1 MLIVIV
7 KNIFNCSIFHKSNSL
22 LTSLQMKQL
31 LVFNFFLIIVS
42 GGLHAQD
49 YENLYKKA
57 KYDSAKFLIK
67 KKLQQTGDSLSYHLK
82 MAEAYE
88 REKKIDSADIYLEKV
103 ILDSLNLTQKAD
115 YFYLKARVYDQ
126 QLNQTEKALTAYTE
140 ARKRYKALGN
150 IKQLNK
156 IRYYLFYLLS
166 SDTNTLETAAKNI
179 DTLQKEAVKHKD
191 TVGQILAALAF
202 AARNFSE
209 EKADI
214 AQKYLDE
221 AYQLSES
228 SGNLVNQET
237 AASYYGL
244 HYLYNKKQPANAE
257 IWLNESIRLSEEM
270 DNPTA
275 LLYAYINRAVLPREQ
290 KNYRESVD
298 WLLKAEEVLK
308 SNTVYDLTLKGVVY
322 ENLAKDFENLKVYD
336 SSLIYHKEYMKA
348 DTLFNDSKQNIGFM
362 EYQLREVE
370 KTNSLLERQKALDDE
385 LLKSTEKVKE
395 RTEKIAL
402 LLGVLL
408 ILILILGAL
417 FFKTIQRK
425 RKIAEQEQ
433 QLEQEKVKQLVK
445 DQEIQAIDAM
455 ISGQEKER
463 ERLAGELHD
472 NLGSLMATLK
482 LHFENYKSQVKNPNQ
497 EKILNNTDTLL
508 DEAYQ
513 KVRGMA
519 HARNTG
525 VIAKYGL
532 LPAVE
537 SFAAKVGATQKLQI
551 EVSHNDFTDRL
562 ENTLEISIFRM
573 IQELITNVIKHA
585 RATEIQ
591 LQLARHDDYISI
603 LIEDNGIGFNASKL
617 PQKQGMGLAS
627 IKKRVEVKGGSFHI
641 DSTPGHGTTV
651 GIDIP
656 LS

>member
-257 IWLNESIRLSEEM
+257 IWLNESIRLSKEM
-270 DNPTA
+270 NNPTA
-275 LLYAYINRAVLPREQ
+275 LLYAYINRAVLPRGQ
-290 KNYRESVD
+290 KNYRESVN
-298 WLLKAEEVLK
+298 WLLKAEEILK

-322 ENLAKDFENLKVYD
+322 ENLAKDFENLKVWD
-336 SSLIYHKEYMKA
+336 SSLIYYKK
-348 DTLFNDSKQNIGFM
+348 DIKVDSLFNASDQKNDFL
-362 EYQLREVE
+362 EFTLRQIESSNRMFE
-370 KTNSLLERQKALDDE
+370 KENALKDE
-385 LLKSTEKVKE
+385 IIYKK
-395 RTEKIAL
+395 EKIQWSLTVLAL
-402 LLGVLL
+402 AF
-408 ILILILGAL
+408 AL
-417 FFKTIQRK
+417 AGTLAYTNQQRK

-445 DQEIQAIDAM
+445 EQELQAIDAM

-482 LHFENYKSQVKNPNQ
+482 LHFENYKSQVTNPQQ

-537 SFAAKVGATQKLQI
+537 SFAAKVGATQKLNI
-551 EVSHNDFTDRL
+551 EVSHNNFTDRL
-562 ENTLEISIFRM
+562 ENTLELSIFRM

-585 RATEIQ
+585 LATEIQ
-591 LQLARHDDYISI
+591 LQLARHDHYISI

-651 GIDIP
+651 SIDIP

>member
-1 MLIVIV
+1 
-7 KNIFNCSIFHKSNSL
+7 
-22 LTSLQMKQL
+22 MKL
-31 LVFNFFLIIVS
+31 SFSFFFLSLICCFS
-42 GGLHAQD
+42 LNAQN

-57 KYDSAKFLIK
+57 KYDEAKFLTK

-88 REKKIDSADIYLEKV
+88 RERKIDSADIYLEKI

-115 YFYLKARVYDQ
+115 YYYLKARVYDL
-126 QLNQTEKALTAYTE
+126 QLNQTEEALNAYTE
-140 ARKRYKALGN
+140 ARKRYKELGN

-166 SDTNTLETAAKNI
+166 SNKNTRGVALSYL
-179 DTLQKEAVKHKD
+179 DSLQKESEKFQD
-191 TVGQILAALAF
+191 TTGQILAALGYVLRYFDPINADYIQ
-202 AARNFSE
+202 
-209 EKADI
+209 EK
-214 AQKYLDE
+214 LDK
-221 AYQLSES
+221 AYELSKA
-228 SGNLVNQET
+228 SGNLVNLET
-237 AASYYGL
+237 TASYYGL
-244 HYLYNKKQPANAE
+244 HYLENKNQMDEAKK
-257 IWLNESIRLSEEM
+257 WLDSSMILSENM
-270 DNPTA
+270 KNTNA
-275 LLYAYINRAVLPREQ
+275 IYYSYINRATLPREIKDFSEALKWLYKADSVPLSTYEYNLKASLYKLMAKDYDSMQ
-290 KNYRESVD
+290 IRDTTLTHYERFTYRDSIIKYLNKHIIYKDSVD
-298 WLLKAEEVLK
+298 KQKQDEKLIGFG
-308 SNTVYDLTLKGVVY
+308 TLQTEI
-322 ENLAKDFENLKVYD
+322 ENFNLKEE
-336 SSLIYHKEYMKA
+336 ITA
-348 DTLFNDSKQNIGFM
+348 NRNIAF
-362 EYQLREVE
+362 
-370 KTNSLLERQKALDDE
+370 
-385 LLKSTEKVKE
+385 
-395 RTEKIAL
+395 
-402 LLGVLL
+402 LLGGLALVFAIIGVL
-408 ILILILGAL
+408 AYSNQ
-417 FFKTIQRK
+417 KRK

-445 DQEIQAIDAM
+445 EQELQAIDAM

-482 LHFENYKSQVKNPNQ
+482 LHFENYKSQVKNPQQ

-537 SFAAKVGATQKLQI
+537 SFAAKVGATRKLNI

-562 ENTLEISIFRM
+562 ENTLELSIFRM

-651 GIDIP
+651 SIDIP

>member
-1 MLIVIV
+1 MV
-7 KNIFNCSIFHKSNSL
+7 
-22 LTSLQMKQL
+22 MKL
-31 LVFNFFLIIVS
+31 SFFFLSLICCF
-42 GGLHAQD
+42 GLNAQD

-88 REKKIDSADIYLEKV
+88 REKKIDSADFYLSKLKV
-103 ILDSLNLTQKAD
+103 DSLNLTQKAD
-115 YFYLKARVYDQ
+115 YYYLKARIYDLE
-126 QLNQTEKALTAYTE
+126 LNQTEEALNAYTE

-166 SDTNTLETAAKNI
+166 SDTNTLETAAKNL
-179 DTLQKEAVKHKD
+179 DTLQKEAIKHKD
-191 TVGQILAALAF
+191 TTGQILAALAN
-202 AARNFSE
+202 AARNFSPD
-209 EKADI
+209 KAEI
-214 AQKYLDE
+214 AQKYLDD

-244 HYLYNKKQPANAE
+244 HYLYNKKQTSNAE
-257 IWLNESIRLSEEM
+257 IWLNESIRLSKEM

-290 KNYRESVD
+290 KNYRESVN
-298 WLLKAEEVLK
+298 WLFKAEEILK
-308 SNTVYDLTLKGVVY
+308 SNTAYDLTLKGVVY
-322 ENLAKDFENLKVYD
+322 ENLSKDFSNLNVYD
-336 SSLIYHKEYMKA
+336 STIIYYNKQVGI
-348 DTLFNDSKQNIGFM
+348 DSLFNKSSQKESLLAYDLQQSRNAEIVLERKAILGKIMAWSLGILALVIAIIGFLA
-362 EYQLREVE
+362 YS
-370 KTNSLLERQKALDDE
+370 NQK
-385 LLKSTEKVKE
+385 
-395 RTEKIAL
+395 
-402 LLGVLL
+402 
-408 ILILILGAL
+408 
-417 FFKTIQRK
+417 RK

-445 DQEIQAIDAM
+445 EQELQAIDAM

-472 NLGSLMATLK
+472 NLGSLLATLK
-482 LHFENYKSQVKNPNQ
+482 LHFENYKSKVKNPNQ

-537 SFAAKVGATQKLQI
+537 SFAAKVGATRKLNI

-562 ENTLEISIFRM
+562 ENTLELSIFRM

-585 RATEIQ
+585 RATELQ

-651 GIDIP
+651 SIDIP

>member
-88 REKKIDSADIYLEKV
+88 RKKKIDSADFYLSKLKV
-103 ILDSLNLTQKAD
+103 DSLNLVQKAD
-115 YFYLKARVYDQ
+115 YYYLKARVYDL
-126 QLNQTEKALTAYTE
+126 QLNQTEEALTAYTE

-150 IKQLNK
+150 IKQINK

-166 SDTNTLETAAKNI
+166 SNKNTKGVALSYL
-179 DTLQKEAVKHKD
+179 DSLQKESEKFQD
-191 TVGQILAALAF
+191 TTGQILAALGYVLHYF
-202 AARNFSE
+202 APINADYIQ
-209 EKADI
+209 EK
-214 AQKYLDE
+214 LDK
-221 AYQLSES
+221 AYELSKA
-228 SGNLVNQET
+228 SGNLVNLET
-237 AASYYGL
+237 TASYYGL
-244 HYLYNKKQPANAE
+244 HYLKNKNQKNNAKK
-257 IWLNESIRLSEEM
+257 WLDSSVILSENM
-270 DNPTA
+270 KNTNA
-275 LLYAYINRAVLPREQ
+275 IYYSYVNRATLPREIKDFSEALKWLYKADSIPLSTYEYNLKASLYKFMAKDYDSMQ
-290 KNYRESVD
+290 IRDTTLTDHERFACRDSIIKYLNKHIIYKDSVD
-298 WLLKAEEVLK
+298 KQKQDEKLIGFG
-308 SNTVYDLTLKGVVY
+308 TLQTEI
-322 ENLAKDFENLKVYD
+322 ENFNLKEE
-336 SSLIYHKEYMKA
+336 I
-348 DTLFNDSKQNIGFM
+348 TTNRNIAF
-362 EYQLREVE
+362 
-370 KTNSLLERQKALDDE
+370 
-385 LLKSTEKVKE
+385 
-395 RTEKIAL
+395 
-402 LLGVLL
+402 LLGGLALVFAIIGVL
-408 ILILILGAL
+408 AYSNQ
-417 FFKTIQRK
+417 QRK

-445 DQEIQAIDAM
+445 EQELQAIDAM

-482 LHFENYKSQVKNPNQ
+482 LHFENYKSQVTNPQQ

-537 SFAAKVGATQKLQI
+537 SFAAKVGATQKLNI

-562 ENTLEISIFRM
+562 ENTLELSIFRM

-591 LQLARHDDYISI
+591 LQLARHDHYISI

-651 GIDIP
+651 SIDIP

>member
-1 MLIVIV
+1 MRLS
-7 KNIFNCSIFHKSNSL
+7 F
-22 LTSLQMKQL
+22 
-31 LVFNFFLIIVS
+31 FFLSLICFFS
-42 GGLHAQD
+42 LNAQD
-49 YENLYKKA
+49 FENLYKKA
-57 KYDSAKFLIK
+57 KYDEAKFLIN

-88 REKKIDSADIYLEKV
+88 RERKIDSADIYLEKI
-103 ILDSLNLTQKAD
+103 ILDSLNLVQKAD
-115 YFYLKARVYDQ
+115 YYYLKARVYDQ
-126 QLNQTEKALTAYTE
+126 QLNQTEEALNAYTE

-166 SDTNTLETAAKNI
+166 SDTNTLETAAKNL
-179 DTLQKEAVKHKD
+179 DTLQKEAIKHED
-191 TVGQILAALAF
+191 TTGQILAALAN
-202 AARNFSE
+202 AARNFSPD
-209 EKADI
+209 KAEI
-214 AQKYLDE
+214 VQKYLDD

-348 DTLFNDSKQNIGFM
+348 DSLFNYSKQNIGFM

-425 RKIAEQEQ
+425 RKIAEQQQ

-445 DQEIQAIDAM
+445 EQEIQAIDAM

-513 KVRGMA
+513 KVRSMA

-532 LPAVE
+532 LPAIE
-537 SFAAKVGATQKLQI
+537 NFAAKVSATQKLSI
-551 EVSHNDFTDRL
+551 DVSHNDFTDRL
-562 ENTLEISIFRM
+562 ENTLELRIFRM
-573 IQELITNVIKHA
+573 VQELITNVIKHA
-585 RATEIQ
+585 NATEVQ
-591 LQLARHDDYISI
+591 LQLARHEDYINI
-603 LIEDNGIGFNASKL
+603 LIEDNGKGFNPAKL
-617 PQKQGMGLAS
+617 PQKQGMGLSS
-627 IKKRVEVKGGSFHI
+627 IKKRVEIKGGNLHI
-641 DSTPGHGTTV
+641 DSSLGHGTTV
-651 GIDIP
+651 SIDIP
-656 LS
+656 LA

>member
-49 YENLYKKA
+49 FENLYKKA
-57 KYDSAKFLIK
+57 KYDEAKFLIN

-88 REKKIDSADIYLEKV
+88 RERKIDSADIYLEKI
-103 ILDSLNLTQKAD
+103 ILDSLNLVQKAD
-115 YFYLKARVYDQ
+115 YYYLKARVYDQ
-126 QLNQTEKALTAYTE
+126 QLNQTEEALTAYTE

-166 SDTNTLETAAKNI
+166 SDTNTLETAAKNL
-179 DTLQKEAVKHKD
+179 DTLQKEAIKHED
-191 TVGQILAALAF
+191 TTGQILAALAN
-202 AARNFSE
+202 AARNFSPD
-209 EKADI
+209 KAEI
-214 AQKYLDE
+214 VQKYLDD

-348 DTLFNDSKQNIGFM
+348 DTLFNYSKQNIGFM

-445 DQEIQAIDAM
+445 EQELQAIDAM

-482 LHFENYKSQVKNPNQ
+482 LHFENYKSQVTNPQQ

-537 SFAAKVGATQKLQI
+537 SFAAKVGATRKLNI

-562 ENTLEISIFRM
+562 ENTLELSIFRM

-651 GIDIP
+651 SIDIP